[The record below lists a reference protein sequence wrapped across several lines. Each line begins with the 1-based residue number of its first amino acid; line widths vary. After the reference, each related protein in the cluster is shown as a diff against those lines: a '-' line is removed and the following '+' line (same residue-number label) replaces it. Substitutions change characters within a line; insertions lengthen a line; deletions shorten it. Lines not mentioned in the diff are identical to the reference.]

1 MTDKNLN
8 HKTYSLIAFIYV
20 TGLSSAAL
28 YSNIIGNIVE
38 KTIGFASSMTT
49 FVVVAILF
57 AKFNNINILSKRKRE
72 GVALVFLGLTVIEFL
87 YPVFEY
93 SEQSFGSTHYSMLLV
108 ELFANAIISKILI
121 EA

>member
-1 MTDKNLN
+1 MN
-8 HKTYSLIAFIYV
+8 HKAFALIAFLYV

-28 YSNIIGNIVE
+28 YSSIIGDTVE
-38 KTIGFASSMTT
+38 KSIGFASSMTT
-49 FVVVAILF
+49 YVVVAILF
-57 AKFNNINILSKRKRE
+57 ARFSGIDIICKKKRE
-72 GVALVFLGLTVIEFL
+72 GVALAFLSLTAIEYL